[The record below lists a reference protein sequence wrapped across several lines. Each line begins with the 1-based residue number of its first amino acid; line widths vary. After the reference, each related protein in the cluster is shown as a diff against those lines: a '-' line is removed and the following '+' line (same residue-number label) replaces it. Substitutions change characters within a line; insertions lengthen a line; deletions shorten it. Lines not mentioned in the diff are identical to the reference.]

1 MYYATEL
8 LNTAL
13 TLKGSGYHNITAR
26 VGLENEMYEQKCLAI
41 FISFKS
47 AMEIPLS
54 SSFASNLGVQ
64 FQARRQDLILE
75 GATVF
80 SNVIV
85 KESCRTKT
93 VVNF

>member
-47 AMEIPLS
+47 AMEIPLLHSHPIWGFS
-54 SSFASNLGVQ
+54 SRPV
-64 FQARRQDLILE
+64 ARI
-75 GATVF
+75 
-80 SNVIV
+80 
-85 KESCRTKT
+85 
-93 VVNF
+93 